1 MIDEPLRQK
10 LATKVARL
18 EQQISAF
25 KELHATELGLILD
38 ELAALRAELA
48 ALTPAAP
55 DADAAARPMSAPAT
69 PIDPAAAS
77 PKRAQWLADEARKE
91 EQRNAP
97 LSRRE
102 FLRGRDREES

>member
-18 EQQISAF
+18 EQQIRAF

-55 DADAAARPMSAPAT
+55 DADAAARPLSAPAT
-69 PIDPAAAS
+69 VDPAAAS
-77 PKRAQWLADEARKE
+77 TKRGRWLAEEARKE